1 MKRLIA
7 SLAVGAAASALM
19 ASGAFAAE
27 SGTIAKAV
35 GGYTFEDAAKD
46 SPDTKNFH
54 SKDGKLTFAIVTHTA
69 GNGFFDPVYVGAKVA
84 ADAFGINLVML
95 GSEAPVDDIP
105 REIEIL
111 NQIIQDPTID
121 GLILTTPQVGAYNDI
136 VKKMLDQGVP
146 VATTNS
152 FDPSIYMRDFISH
165 TGQSAAAAAIRPSF
179 TSSPSRSTAAG

>member
-35 GGYTFEDAAKD
+35 GGYTFEDAAKE

-111 NQIIQDPTID
+111 VVIAEIRVRID
-121 GLILTTPQVGAYNDI
+121 LGHVQ
-136 VKKMLDQGVP
+136 
-146 VATTNS
+146 
-152 FDPSIYMRDFISH
+152 R
-165 TGQSAAAAAIRPSF
+165 
-179 TSSPSRSTAAG
+179 AAGVGGEIKPRFGIAVEPVHEVLVAHAHHFNSEVGGFL